1 MKTNDKEQKK
11 ALGVAELESELR
23 QCQDKLFKAKFKHQ
37 VTPLGN
43 PLELRAQRR
52 HVARLKTWI
61 AEKKA
66 AAQEKK

>member
-1 MKTNDKEQKK
+1 MKANDKEQKK

-23 QCQDKLFKAKFKHQ
+23 QTQDKLFKAQFKHR
-37 VTPLGN
+37 VSPLGN
-43 PLELRAQRR
+43 PLELRSQRR

-66 AAQEKK
+66 QAQEKK

>member
-1 MKTNDKEQKK
+1 MKTNEKEQKR
-11 ALGVAELESELR
+11 ALGVAELESELH
-23 QCQDKLFKAKFKHQ
+23 QAQEKLFKAQFKHQ
-37 VTPLGN
+37 VTPLAN
-43 PLELRAQRR
+43 PLELRSQRR

>member
-1 MKTNDKEQKK
+1 MKTNDKEQKR

-23 QCQDKLFKAKFKHQ
+23 TAQEKLFKSQFKHR

-43 PLELRAQRR
+43 PLELRTQRR